1 MIGSNVTWFWYDIE
15 NEIKLAYLVG
25 GFNLI
30 ATAPKFIVL
39 YANNLIYI
47 VLAETKLWFSI
58 GQSWQSNIK
67 TVPKSP
73 VYRSHYTMYYVVNS
87 LVYKKQWKGK
97 DRSENNLKLVNP
109 KPSPIPGW
117 GEHNNC

>member
-1 MIGSNVTWFWYDIE
+1 MKISNVTWFWYDIE

-87 LVYKKQWKGK
+87 LVYKKQWNGK
-97 DRSENNLKLVNP
+97 DRSENWFKMGQPRTKSNP
-109 KPSPIPGW
+109 RLGW
-117 GEHNNC
+117 AL